1 MRHLRLR
8 SHNGFKVNE
17 KAYYLYNFS
26 EPIFYKHILYIDEIE
41 ITQIES
47 IKIRKPCIR
56 FALPNYL
63 YKCPKRHFER

>member
-26 EPIFYKHILYIDEIE
+26 EPIFYKHILYY
-41 ITQIES
+41 
-47 IKIRKPCIR
+47 R
-56 FALPNYL
+56 
-63 YKCPKRHFER
+63 